1 VGEVEFYLD
10 TSFLVALLI
19 SEPFTDRAEGF
30 TRSEPTSLIVSDF
43 AAAEFASAVSRRVR
57 TQEYTLEQGR
67 TALTTFDNW
76 VAGASRQIDGTPI
89 DIAVATTFLRRLDL
103 PLKTPDAIH
112 IAIAQRS
119 APLSSPSTGKWPR
132 TPARSEHR
140 SRHRKHCPRPRKCAI
155 LWGTSRNSCRRR
167 GNTQ

>member
-1 VGEVEFYLD
+1 M
-10 TSFLVALLI
+10 
-19 SEPFTDRAEGF
+19 
-30 TRSEPTSLIVSDF
+30 
-43 AAAEFASAVSRRVR
+43 SRRVR

-112 IAIAQRS
+112 IAIAQRVGATLVTFDRQMAAS
-119 APLSSPSTGKWPR
+119 ARVLG
-132 TPARSEHR
+132 TPV
-140 SRHRKHCPRPRKCAI
+140 AI
-155 LWGTSRNSCRRR
+155 P
-167 GNTQ
+167 